1 MNFSCPK
8 CQMALMA
15 ESEMAGQVV
24 KCPGC
29 NTRLQI
35 PAASLHSSDP
45 GDEGIIG
52 GLTLHRNVWK
62 EEDPTNP
69 NPALSFGIG
78 MGLTLVWFAI
88 IYFFQAPDGKVAS
101 EFTTGEVLANL
112 FYKHFT
118 VSFANTLFFFW
129 ASGIC
134 YLKLLKL
141 RHQRRAMLL
150 DVLPR
155 ELGNSI
161 NAQNVGSFIDHVYG
175 LPVSLRDS
183 LMVNRIRKAL
193 EFFEVRQN
201 VADVSSLMAS
211 QSGIDG
217 SRIMGSYIMP
227 RAFLWA
233 IPLLGFIGTVI
244 GLSHAISGMSFS
256 NVEDVSKIVGSINNV
271 TSGLGTAFDA
281 TLLGLIFAVVLNFP
295 LNSLSKNE
303 EETLNDID
311 AYCNEVLLP
320 RLADGPASKT
330 EKEQQTSERGLESL
344 GEVTAA
350 LVDAMT
356 LSQRDFLGELNALSG
371 RMMQYAD
378 ALELRNEQYEQKAIE
393 ALSERLQFLEGRSH
407 DYFSAIERQNEQALE
422 RFIETIARIEA
433 SARTL
438 HESTQHA
445 EKEVLQSFSAR
456 LLAVTDGMSKS
467 IDQSLHLTGKAVSGL
482 SEHVTRFVAVSNTN
496 QDALYAAQEGSLKA
510 FSARMSDI
518 ASGAEA
524 SMAASLEATQKT
536 FSRLEGGIVGLNTV
550 LEQLGSKQVI
560 IQQVKRKGWFS
571 RE

>member
-1 MNFSCPK
+1 
-8 CQMALMA
+8 MALMA
-15 ESEMAGQVV
+15 ESEMAGQIV

-35 PAASLHSSDP
+35 PDVSTSSAPLGAGGPTGHSA
-45 GDEGIIG
+45 G
-52 GLTLHRNVWK
+52 HRNVWK

-69 NPALSFGIG
+69 KPALSFGIG
-78 MGLTLVWFAI
+78 MGFTLVWFAI
-88 IYFFQAPDGKVAS
+88 IYFFQAPEGKVSS

-129 ASGIC
+129 ASAIC

-141 RHQRRAMLL
+141 RHQRQAMLL

-155 ELGNSI
+155 DLGNSI
-161 NAQNVGSFIDHVYG
+161 NAQNVGTFIDHVYG

-227 RAFLWA
+227 KAFLWA

-281 TLLGLIFAVVLNFP
+281 TLLGLVFAVVLNFP

-303 EETLNDID
+303 EEALNDID
-311 AYCNEVLLP
+311 AFCNEVLLP
-320 RLADGPASKT
+320 RLDDGAASK
-330 EKEQQTSERGLESL
+330 KEQEQQSSESHTPESL
-344 GEVTAA
+344 GEITAA
-350 LVDAMT
+350 LADAVTSSQREFLGDLNT
-356 LSQRDFLGELNALSG
+356 LSE
-371 RMMQYAD
+371 RMLQYAD
-378 ALELRNEQYEQKAIE
+378 SVEQRNEHYEQKALQ
-393 ALSERLQFLEGRSH
+393 ALTERLQFLENRSNQH
-407 DYFSAIERQNEQALE
+407 FESIQKQNAQALE
-422 RFIETIARIEA
+422 RFAASIAHLET

-438 HESTQHA
+438 QESTHQA
-445 EKEVLQSFSAR
+445 ENKTLQSFSEK
-456 LLAVTDGMSKS
+456 LLGLTDGISKS
-467 IDQSLHLTGKAVSGL
+467 LDNSLKLTGKTVSDL
-482 SEHVTRFVAVSNTN
+482 SEQVTKFAAAAKTN
-496 QDALYAAQEGSLKA
+496 QDTLQGAQEAALKA
-510 FSARMSDI
+510 FSAQMGTI
-518 ASGAEA
+518 ASSAEA
-524 SMAASLEATQKT
+524 SLAASLDATQKT
-536 FSRLEGGIVGLNTV
+536 FSRLETGVVALNTV

-560 IQQVKRKGWFS
+560 VQQVKRKGWFS